1 MPDFAL
7 AGVFLALL
15 RRQVFGLMSPLLARV
30 GPLIAL

>member
-1 MPDFAL
+1 VPDFAQ

-15 RRQVFGLMSPLLARV
+15 RRQVLALMIPLLGRA